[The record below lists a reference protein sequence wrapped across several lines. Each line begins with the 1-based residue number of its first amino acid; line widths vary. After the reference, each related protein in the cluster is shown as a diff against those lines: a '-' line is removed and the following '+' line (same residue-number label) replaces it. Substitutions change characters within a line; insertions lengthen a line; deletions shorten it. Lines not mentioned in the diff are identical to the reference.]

1 VPRAANLGD
10 DADTTAAVCGQIADA
25 FYGERAIPAA
35 WLERL
40 CMADHIRALSDALAA
55 SPEAGTT

>member
-1 VPRAANLGD
+1 
-10 DADTTAAVCGQIADA
+10 VCGQIADA

-35 WLERL
+35 GLERL